1 MKNDRYS
8 CKDRVTGA
16 VCDDERSDNT
26 PLAFLYGSGSLSRLA
41 RRLARRPFLSKLIGW
56 KYNRPAAPKHLRR
69 FVEQWGID
77 MAEAEL
83 PIEGYATIND
93 LFARRLKPGVRPIDC
108 SPNALVSAA
117 DARALVFPSLE
128 GIHLPVKNGN
138 YSIATLIED
147 EHAAQRFADGAAAVL
162 RLAPRD
168 YHRFHFPAD
177 GVAGEPRR
185 IPGLLDSVAPQALAR
200 DPQLFCRNQRDVVML
215 RSDQCG
221 AIAIIAIGAVGV
233 GSIVH
238 TYIPGPVKRGEEQG
252 YFKFGGSSIVMLFE
266 KDRVRFDR
274 DLIENTQANIETVVR
289 MGMRMGTMGNPA
301 RTSG

>member
-162 RLAPRD
+162 RLAPGIITVSIFLRTGLPVN
-168 YHRFHFPAD
+168 R
-177 GVAGEPRR
+177 AGYRVCSIPWRR
-185 IPGLLDSVAPQALAR
+185 RRSRGIPNSSAATSAMSSCSAAINVAPS
-200 DPQLFCRNQRDVVML
+200 
-215 RSDQCG
+215 RSSPSVLS
-221 AIAIIAIGAVGV
+221 ASAPSSTPIF
-233 GSIVH
+233 
-238 TYIPGPVKRGEEQG
+238 PGPSNAGRSRAI
-252 YFKFGGSSIVMLFE
+252 SSSA
-266 KDRVRFDR
+266 DR
-274 DLIENTQANIETVVR
+274 LL
-289 MGMRMGTMGNPA
+289 
-301 RTSG
+301 